1 MTQIIKPE
9 KKTPEIADILHHHMD
24 DYKAEY
30 PLWPEHRKIVSDLL
44 NCRTAHLGGHIERC
58 NTCGTVPL
66 RIIPAAIAIAPNAS
80 KCRGKDGLRKE
91 KTKFYRST
99 TFMSSLPFRMNS
111 TPSS

>member
-44 NCRTAHLGGHIERC
+44 NCRTAHSWRPYRTLRHLW
-58 NTCGTVPL
+58 CGSHYV
-66 RIIPAAIAIAPNAS
+66 S
-80 KCRGKDGLRKE
+80 
-91 KTKFYRST
+91 F
-99 TFMSSLPFRMNS
+99 LP
-111 TPSS
+111 

>member
-9 KKTPEIADILHHHMD
+9 KKTPEIADILYRHMD

-58 NTCGTVPL
+58 DTCGAYAL
-66 RIIPAAIAIAPNAS
+66 RIIPAVIDTAPNAS
-80 KCRGKDGLRKE
+80 ICHGKDGWKNE
-91 KTKFYRST
+91 KTRSYRSA
-99 TFMSSLPFRMNS
+99 TFMWSSPYRTS
-111 TPSS
+111 